1 MALLDHQLLCLITD
15 LVQLDQLEDLEV
27 QALGMAVQDTDLG
40 MDQEHLQLLAM
51 VLHKA
56 LAMANLINSS
66 SIILPRY
73 FTSYFTCSN
82 GTNICIISSQ
92 GQQSPPAPAQQEAQQ

>member
-1 MALLDHQLLCLITD
+1 MEVKEADMDSLDMDHQLLCSITD

-27 QALGMAVQDTDLG
+27 HALGMAVQGTDLV

-56 LAMANLINSS
+56 LAMDNLINSS
-66 SIILPRY
+66 SIILLRA
-73 FTSYFTCSN
+73 SSHLRHQLNRRRSN
-82 GTNICIISSQ
+82 ST
-92 GQQSPPAPAQQEAQQ
+92 EKFR